1 MESVATIVR
10 GDYTG
15 VTMNGKE
22 VYKFA
27 TSKVPAVLKEALE
40 NANIGVEDIDWLLLH
55 QANSRLRVRVSV
67 SGSNRVSVSV
77 SSSVRNRVRVAASAC
92 KTSIGYSCPGQHW
105 PALDLPAA
113 CARRPITSR
122 QSPKTHSSPSPVVI
136 PVRIMG

>member
-1 MESVATIVR
+1 MCCSFGGESQDLESVATIVR

-67 SGSNRVSVSV
+67 SGSNKASVSV
-77 SSSVRNRVRVAASAC
+77 RNSVRNSVQMAAPAC
-92 KTSIGYSCPGQHW
+92 RTSIGYS
-105 PALDLPAA
+105 
-113 CARRPITSR
+113 
-122 QSPKTHSSPSPVVI
+122 
-136 PVRIMG
+136 